1 MRSQNSTCPPRSPT
15 SHGVAVALVVA
26 IAIATPVSAAPS
38 IDDATRP
45 LDVERARVELAL
57 GQQRYDEGR
66 YEQALPA
73 FEAAFAAYPVAEL
86 QFNVALCHE
95 RLGHTAAAI
104 TAFEAYLADDLDST
118 DRADVE
124 ARLALL
130 RASLPAPSLAP
141 TTAAVAEPPTTMRS
155 GGDLIDPFRL
165 GLPPAP
171 RRPRPGNGR
180 RMVVAGG
187 TVLGLGIVI
196 GVAGGLGFG
205 FAAARGDGSADR
217 WFIGELSAISVG
229 AAALATGVGLLVVGR
244 RRHRD
249 ARALTWVTGSSGG
262 IRVVGRF

>member
-1 MRSQNSTCPPRSPT
+1 VRTI
-15 SHGVAVALVVA
+15 GIAIVVA
-26 IAIATPVSAAPS
+26 IAIATPAMAAPS
-38 IDDATRP
+38 IDDA
-45 LDVERARVELAL
+45 A

-86 QFNVALCHE
+86 QFNVGLCHE

-104 TAFEAYLADDLDST
+104 TAFEAYLSDDLDST

-124 ARLALL
+124 ARLVVL
-130 RASLPAPSLAP
+130 RASLPAPSPAP
-141 TTAAVAEPPTTMRS
+141 TAVAVAESPTTMRS
-155 GGDLIDPFRL
+155 R

-171 RRPRPGNGR
+171 RRPRSGNGR
-180 RMVVAGG
+180 RMVAAGATVAG
-187 TVLGLGIVI
+187 LGVVI

-205 FAAARGDGSADR
+205 IPAARGEGTADR
-217 WFIGELSAISVG
+217 WFIGELTAIGVG

-249 ARALTWVTGSSGG
+249 AQTLAWVTVSRGG